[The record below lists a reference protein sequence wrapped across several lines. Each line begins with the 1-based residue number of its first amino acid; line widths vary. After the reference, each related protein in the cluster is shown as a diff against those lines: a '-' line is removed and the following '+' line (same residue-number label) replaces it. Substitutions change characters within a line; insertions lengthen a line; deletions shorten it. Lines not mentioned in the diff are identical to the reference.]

1 MASPTYRAIRQAILA
16 ERQITCHYNGQY
28 RELCP
33 HILGHTDGEEKLL
46 AFQFGG
52 ESSKPLPRGG
62 EWRCFRVA
70 GMRDVATRVGHG
82 MREARIARRN
92 AAWRTSISISTSTSV
107 TSGEANR

>member
-1 MASPTYRAIRQAILA
+1 MLPSAVYRRIRKAIRA
-16 ERQITCHYNGQY
+16 EQQITCRYNGHY

-62 EWRCFRVA
+62 EWRCLVVA
-70 GMRDVATRVGHG
+70 EMRDVAA
-82 MREARIARRN
+82 REGPWHAGSSHRREQ
-92 AAWRTSISISTSTSV
+92 SC
-107 TSGEANR
+107 GGG

>member
-16 ERQITCHYNGQY
+16 ERQITCHYNGHY

-33 HILGHTDGEEKLL
+33 HILGHTIGEEKLL

-62 EWRCFRVA
+62 EWRCLLVA
-70 GMRDVATRVGHG
+70 EMRNVTARDGKWHAGNSHRKAQSCVAEVDLDINIHVRDL
-82 MREARIARRN
+82 R
-92 AAWRTSISISTSTSV
+92 
-107 TSGEANR
+107 